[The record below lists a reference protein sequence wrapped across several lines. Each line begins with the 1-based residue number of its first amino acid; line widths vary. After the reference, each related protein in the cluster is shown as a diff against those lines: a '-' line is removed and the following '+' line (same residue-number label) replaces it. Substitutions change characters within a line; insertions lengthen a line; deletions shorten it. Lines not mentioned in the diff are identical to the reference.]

1 MRDDSRPASELR
13 EALDAVLL
21 VTGSIREALDAVHG
35 TAPEP
40 DESADD
46 FFWDAGAPRELW
58 LRRLGQANWVLIFTI
73 VGTIAIVAGVIVADL
88 AWMKPH

>member
-13 EALDAVLL
+13 EALDAVRA
-21 VTGSIREALDAVHG
+21 TGSIGEALDAVHG

-40 DESADD
+40 DQSADD
-46 FFWDAGAPRELW
+46 FFWDAAAPRELW
-58 LRRLGQANWVLIFTI
+58 LRRLGRANWVLIFTI
-73 VGTIAIVAGVIVADL
+73 VGTIGTVTGAIIAYL